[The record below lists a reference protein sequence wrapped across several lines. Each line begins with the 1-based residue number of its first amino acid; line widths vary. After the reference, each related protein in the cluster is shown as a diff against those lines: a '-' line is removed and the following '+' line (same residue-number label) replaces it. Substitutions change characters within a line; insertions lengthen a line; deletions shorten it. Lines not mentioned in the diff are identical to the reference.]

1 MGDSIQDILEEWVF
15 EYHTSGTS
23 PNGVQINFVENAEI
37 FDEELQE
44 EYIDETQPIY
54 EVMIHQESV
63 NEDKEFPDDIGDEE
77 MITYL
82 VTYNVLEDWFAV
94 EPVESELY
102 LSDSEI
108 EILMNKIQENIH

>member
-23 PNGVQINFVENAEI
+23 PNGVQINFVENAET

-54 EVMIHQESV
+54 QVMIHQESV
-63 NEDKEFPDDIGDEE
+63 NEDIFNELHKNISKYSIEE
-77 MITYL
+77 DF
-82 VTYNVLEDWFAV
+82 LEEDGIV
-94 EPVESELY
+94 EEE
-102 LSDSEI
+102 E
-108 EILMNKIQENIH
+108 Q

>member
-44 EYIDETQPIY
+44 
-54 EVMIHQESV
+54 
-63 NEDKEFPDDIGDEE
+63 
-77 MITYL
+77 
-82 VTYNVLEDWFAV
+82 
-94 EPVESELY
+94 
-102 LSDSEI
+102 
-108 EILMNKIQENIH
+108 

>member
-63 NEDKEFPDDIGDEE
+63 NEDIFKELHKNISKYSIEGDFLDEE
-77 MITYL
+77 I
-82 VTYNVLEDWFAV
+82 VNEGDD
-94 EPVESELY
+94 E
-102 LSDSEI
+102 
-108 EILMNKIQENIH
+108 

>member
-15 EYHTSGTS
+15 EYHTSGAS

-63 NEDKEFPDDIGDEE
+63 NEDKAFPDDIGDEE

-94 EPVESELY
+94 EPVESEVF